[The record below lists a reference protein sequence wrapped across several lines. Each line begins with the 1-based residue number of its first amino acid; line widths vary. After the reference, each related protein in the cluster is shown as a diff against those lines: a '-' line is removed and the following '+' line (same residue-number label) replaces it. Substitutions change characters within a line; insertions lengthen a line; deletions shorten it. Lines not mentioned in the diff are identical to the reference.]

1 MTRSRRRHARSG
13 VAALE
18 FALICPVLLMFAGGI
33 GDFGLALAD
42 QSRMASA
49 VAQGAQYG
57 YLNPLTATAAAIKT
71 LVIAGASLP
80 GITVTVT
87 TPSYFCVTTTS
98 TPPALTAA
106 TATTTCP
113 DGTSAGHYVAISAS
127 YLYPALMPAYSMMVN
142 TTLTEAVTVRIQ

>member
-1 MTRSRRRHARSG
+1 MTRARRRHARSG
-13 VAALE
+13 VAAVE
-18 FALICPVLLMFAGGI
+18 FALICPVLLMCAGGV
-33 GDFGLALAD
+33 GDFGLSLAD

-57 YLNPLTATAAAIKT
+57 YLNPSTATAAPIKA
-71 LVIAGASLP
+71 LVIAGAALP

-87 TPSYFCVTTTS
+87 TPAYFCVTTAA
-98 TPPALTAA
+98 PPVLTTA
-106 TATTTCP
+106 TATTTCA
-113 DGTSAGHYVAISAS
+113 DGTSAGYYVVISAS